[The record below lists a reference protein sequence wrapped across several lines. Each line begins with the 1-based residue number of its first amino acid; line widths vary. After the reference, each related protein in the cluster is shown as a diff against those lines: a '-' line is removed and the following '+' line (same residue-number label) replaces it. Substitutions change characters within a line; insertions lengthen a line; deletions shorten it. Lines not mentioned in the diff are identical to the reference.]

1 MQPSVMLCPY
11 GRYAA
16 EETDLHQTASAGI
29 GKCHDD
35 WAEDDQNRVSD
46 RILDRCSVEIDQ

>member
-1 MQPSVMLCPY
+1 M
-11 GRYAA
+11 
-16 EETDLHQTASAGI
+16 ASAGI

-46 RILDRCSVEIDQ
+46 RILDRCSIEIDQ